1 MTFREI
7 RYDVEDGVCTVTL
20 NRPDRLNAVTTTMLG
35 ELGEA
40 WDRADADDAVRA
52 VIVTGA
58 GRAFCAG
65 ADLGAGG
72 ATFDYRRASAG
83 GDSSDRSPRA
93 WGPQPPGGPA
103 ARSAAPRRPAARTAD
118 AAARRRSASAEDH
131 RDGGGI
137 VTLRIFDMKK
147 PVIAAINGPAVGFGI
162 TLTLPMDVRLAS
174 TAARIGFVFARR
186 GVVPEA
192 CSTWFLPRLVGISQ
206 AAEWVYTGRVF
217 SAEEALAGGLVSRIV
232 APDALLPAARQLAL
246 EIAQNT
252 SAVSVTLARQM
263 MWKLLGADHP
273 AEAHRLDSLAMFW
286 TGRSADAREG
296 ISAFH
301 EKRPARFTLRPSA
314 DLPPFY
320 PWWQPRPFRSS
331 RD

>member
-1 MTFREI
+1 VTSFSEI

-20 NRPDRLNAVTTTMLG
+20 NRPERLNAVTTTMLR
-35 ELGEA
+35 ELSEA
-40 WDRADADDAVRA
+40 CDRADADDAVRA

-72 ATFDYRRASAG
+72 STFHYDRASGEGASATRRPQARKRAATRG
-83 GDSSDRSPRA
+83 RVPRA
-93 WGPQPPGGPA
+93 GA
-103 ARSAAPRRPAARTAD
+103 
-118 AAARRRSASAEDH
+118 H
-131 RDGGGI
+131 RDGGGT

-162 TLTLPMDVRLAS
+162 TLTLPMDIRIAS
-174 TAARIGFVFARR
+174 SAARMGFVFARR

-192 CSTWFLPRLVGISQ
+192 CSTWFLPRLVGMSQ

-217 SAEEALAGGLVSRIV
+217 DADEALAGRLVSRVV
-232 APDALLPAARQLAL
+232 APDALLPTARRLAR
-246 EIAQNT
+246 EIADNS
-252 SAVSVTLARQM
+252 SAISVTLARQM

-273 AEAHRLDSLAMFW
+273 MDAHLLDSQAMFW

-296 ISAFH
+296 IAAFL

-320 PWWQPRPFRSS
+320 PWWRTRRPSAS

>member
-1 MTFREI
+1 MKAEGPFSEI

-20 NRPDRLNAVTTTMLG
+20 HRPDRLNAVTSTMLR

-40 WDRADADDAVRA
+40 WNRADTDDAVRA

-65 ADLGAGG
+65 ADLGSGG
-72 ATFDYRRASAG
+72 STFSCG
-83 GDSSDRSPRA
+83 
-93 WGPQPPGGPA
+93 
-103 ARSAAPRRPAARTAD
+103 RPAADGAPVP
-118 AAARRRSASAEDH
+118 RRRAEAH

-162 TLTLPMDVRLAS
+162 TLTLPMDVRIAS
-174 TAARIGFVFARR
+174 TSARIGFVFARR

-217 SAEEALAGGLVSRIV
+217 AAEEALAGRLVSRV
-232 APDALLPAARQLAL
+232 VEPDALLPTARALAR
-246 EIAQNT
+246 EIADNT
-252 SAVSVTLARQM
+252 SAISVALARQM

-273 AEAHRLDSLAMFW
+273 LEAHRLDSKAMFW

-296 ISAFH
+296 ITAFL
-301 EKRPARFTLRPSA
+301 EKRPARFPLRPSA

-320 PWWQPRPFRSS
+320 PWWRPRSS
-331 RD
+331 SAPRD

>member
-1 MTFREI
+1 MPFSEI
-7 RYDVEDGVCTVTL
+7 RYEVEDGVCTVTL
-20 NRPDRLNAVTTTMLG
+20 NRPDRLNAVTTTMLR

-40 WDRADADDAVRA
+40 WDHADADDAVRA

-65 ADLGAGG
+65 ADLGSGG
-72 ATFDYRRASAG
+72 STFNYAERK
-83 GDSSDRSPRA
+83 DSRGHA
-93 WGPQPPGGPA
+93 E
-103 ARSAAPRRPAARTAD
+103 T
-118 AAARRRSASAEDH
+118 AEDH
-131 RDGGGI
+131 RDGGGT

-162 TLTLPMDVRLAS
+162 TLTLPMDVRIAS
-174 TAARIGFVFARR
+174 SAARIGFVFARR

-192 CSTWFLPRLVGISQ
+192 CSTWFLPRLVGMSQ

-217 SAEEALAGGLVSRIV
+217 SAEEALAGRLVSRVV
-232 APDALLPAARQLAL
+232 APDALLPAARALAR
-246 EIAQNT
+246 EIADNS
-252 SAVSVTLARQM
+252 SAISVTLARQM

-273 AEAHRLDSLAMFW
+273 MDAHLLDSQAMFW

-296 ISAFH
+296 IAAFL
-301 EKRPARFTLRPSA
+301 EKRPARFPLRPSA

-320 PWWQPRPFRSS
+320 PWWRSRSS
-331 RD
+331 SASRD

>member
-1 MTFREI
+1 MTFSEI

-20 NRPDRLNAVTTTMLG
+20 NRRDRLNAVTATMLG

-83 GDSSDRSPRA
+83 GAP
-93 WGPQPPGGPA
+93 
-103 ARSAAPRRPAARTAD
+103 APRRPAARTAG
-118 AAARRRSASAEDH
+118 AGSRGRSASAEDH

-137 VTLRIFDMKK
+137 VTLRVFDMKK

-162 TLTLPMDVRLAS
+162 TLTLPMDIRIAS

-206 AAEWVYTGRVF
+206 AAEWIYTGRVF
-217 SAEEALAGGLVSRIV
+217 SAEEALGGGLVSRVV
-232 APDALLPAARQLAL
+232 APDALLPAARELAR
-246 EIAQNT
+246 EIAENT
-252 SAVSVTLARQM
+252 SAISVALARQM

-273 AEAHRLDSLAMFW
+273 MDAHRLDSQAMFW

-296 ISAFH
+296 VTAFL
-301 EKRPARFTLRPSA
+301 EKRPARFTLRPSV

-320 PWWQPRPFRSS
+320 PWWRPRPSPSS

>member
-1 MTFREI
+1 VTPFSEI
-7 RYDVEDGVCTVTL
+7 RYDVADGVCTVTL
-20 NRPDRLNAVTTTMLG
+20 SRPERLNAVTSTMLR
-35 ELGEA
+35 ELREA
-40 WDRADADDAVRA
+40 CDRADADDAVRA

-65 ADLGAGG
+65 ADLGSGG
-72 ATFDYRRASAG
+72 STFEYERG
-83 GDSSDRSPRA
+83 SD
-93 WGPQPPGGPA
+93 
-103 ARSAAPRRPAARTAD
+103 
-118 AAARRRSASAEDH
+118 AEH
-131 RDGGGI
+131 RDGGGT

-162 TLTLPMDVRLAS
+162 TLTLPMDIRIAS
-174 TAARIGFVFARR
+174 SAARIGFVFARR

-217 SAEEALAGGLVSRIV
+217 SAEEALAGRLVSRVV
-232 APDALLPAARQLAL
+232 APAALLPTARELAR
-246 EIAQNT
+246 EIADNS

-273 AEAHRLDSLAMFW
+273 MEAHLLDSQAMFW

-296 ISAFH
+296 IAAFLD
-301 EKRPARFTLRPSA
+301 KRPARFALRPSV

-320 PWWQPRPFRSS
+320 PWWRPRPSAT